1 MNEKNLSDI
10 RKIRSK
16 YIRIFVFKFL
26 SRKNILDI
34 VKYNKCIKKELNI
47 DLNTYKFFNA
57 IEIEITTV
65 ENSYE
70 GIINYGE
77 LSSNDQ
83 GMIHFIKNKKEKDL
97 FFDND
102 DLIDTENKIT
112 IYIEKTFSDLSYFF
126 KDCNNIKK
134 IIFKKFRINTF
145 DDMSYMF
152 FNCENLESINFLEF
166 DTSNVRSF
174 FSMFGLCTRLKVL
187 DLSKFNTNNAL
198 DMGYMFYKCTNL
210 ISINL
215 KTFNTEKVLRMQCMF
230 CLCSSIKIIDL
241 FWFDTS
247 KVFDMKG
254 MFALAYSL
262 EEVKFSNLFKIKTS
276 TNYEDFF
283 YLCFSLKR
291 TNLTCLNNNNKRY
304 RDVIFYG
311 SCLLPQ
317 INRDL
322 VNEKIN
328 TQ

>member
-34 VKYNKCIKKELNI
+34 VKYNKCIKKELNF

-83 GMIHFIKNKKEKDL
+83 GMIHFIKNKKE
-97 FFDND
+97 N
-102 DLIDTENKIT
+102 
-112 IYIEKTFSDLSYFF
+112 
-126 KDCNNIKK
+126 
-134 IIFKKFRINTF
+134 
-145 DDMSYMF
+145 

-174 FSMFGLCTRLKVL
+174 FSMFGLCTHLKVL

-241 FWFDTS
+241 FWFDTSKFDTS

-322 VNEKIN
+322 VYEKIN